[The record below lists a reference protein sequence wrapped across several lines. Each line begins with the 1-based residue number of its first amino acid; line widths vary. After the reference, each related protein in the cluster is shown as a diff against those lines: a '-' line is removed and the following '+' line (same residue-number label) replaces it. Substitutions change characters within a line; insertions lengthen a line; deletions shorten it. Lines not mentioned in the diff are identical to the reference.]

1 MAEETKYVFT
11 RGSDVIGYTEAE
23 LIQGASK
30 YGLTGNAKEDIL
42 AEAGKVLTEDPDIKL
57 AYQLKPLRRLEKIGQ
72 DNWTLMN
79 VVDLK
84 GQNLPGFEGEDKAIE
99 IMGEFGMPGDSHI
112 LMHYG
117 QDTLEMLKGFD
128 DFQEDGW
135 QQAFDKALEKAPA
148 KAKSGE
154 ELELPRITPD
164 EVSQVVYEP
173 ERSDEKQDRDDQ
185 RKLSQAKAVLQSD
198 YVQDQVNEQAVKF
211 LDNPK
216 VPIDKRVALA
226 ERIVETHQ
234 RSQKRPMSQYR
245 CRFAMEPPN
254 S

>member
-1 MAEETKYVFT
+1 MAEEAKYVFT

-72 DNWTLMN
+72 DDWTLMN

-84 GQNLPGFEGEDKAIE
+84 GQNLPGFKGEDKAIE

-128 DFQEDGW
+128 GFQEDGW

-154 ELELPRITPD
+154 DLELPRITPD

-234 RSQKRPMSQYR
+234 RSQKPAKSFTKPRKPARSR
-245 CRFAMEPPN
+245 
-254 S
+254 

>member
-198 YVQDQVNEQAVKF
+198 YVQVQVNEQAVKF

-234 RSQKRPMSQYR
+234 RSQKSAKSFTKPRKPARSR
-245 CRFAMEPPN
+245 
-254 S
+254 